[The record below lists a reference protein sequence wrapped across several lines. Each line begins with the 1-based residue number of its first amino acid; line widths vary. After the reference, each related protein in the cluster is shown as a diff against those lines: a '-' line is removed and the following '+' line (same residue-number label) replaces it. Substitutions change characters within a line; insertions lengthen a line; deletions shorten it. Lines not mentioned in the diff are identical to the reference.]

1 MEGIIPN
8 RFNAAG
14 KTHIHQIVI
23 ELKRRRPNLCN
34 EAVPDAGIQMQVN
47 PVAVEA
53 DNGNFLIVNDLV
65 TVGASFEDF
74 IIRKNN
80 N

>member
-1 MEGIIPN
+1 MEGIIPD
-8 RFNAAG
+8 RLDTAG

-23 ELKRRRPNLCN
+23 ELKRRRPDLCN
-34 EAVPDAGIQMQVN
+34 KAVPDAGIQMQVN

-65 TVGASFEDF
+65 TVAASFEDF